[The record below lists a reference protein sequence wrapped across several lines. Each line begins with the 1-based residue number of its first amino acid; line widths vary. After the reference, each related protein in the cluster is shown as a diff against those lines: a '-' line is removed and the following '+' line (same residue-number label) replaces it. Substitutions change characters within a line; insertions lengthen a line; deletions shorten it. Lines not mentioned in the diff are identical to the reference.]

1 MNAILKLIREEPAL
15 ITAVVIAALNMAFT
29 LNAEQVLTVQTI
41 VESILLLIGGGVVRS
56 QVTPVSKLP
65 RSYRG

>member
-15 ITAVVIAALNMAFT
+15 ITAVVIAALNMVFT

>member
-1 MNAILKLIREEPAL
+1 MNAILKFIREEPAL
-15 ITAVVIAALNMAFT
+15 ITAVVIAALNMVFT

>member
-65 RSYRG
+65 RSARG